1 MSRSLLHDY
10 PYSSGDNTE
19 IQSPIHPHLSLN
31 ERDNYVKGHG
41 DYMMQILYMI
51 IPIHQVATQRSYR
64 HAVPHLSLNERDNYV
79 KELQRQQKGYP
90 AIQTDNGGITFV
102 LFRYRFKRSPDYRR
116 TPMVTISHGPASR
129 DSPPAA
135 FLASGAA
142 SSSRIVVL

>member
-1 MSRSLLHDY
+1 MADPFSM
-10 PYSSGDNTE
+10 T
-19 IQSPIHPHLSLN
+19 IPINQVATQRTNHHSIPHLSLN
-31 ERDNYVKGHG
+31 ERDNH
-41 DYMMQILYMI
+41 
-51 IPIHQVATQRSYR
+51 
-64 HAVPHLSLNERDNYV
+64 V
-79 KELQRQQKGYP
+79 KEAPETKKGYP